1 MKIILKVL
9 KWIAISV
16 FVILVIGI
24 IYIRF
29 SRLTDKMIY
38 QTGNNYEVFE
48 SSFKHK
54 ELYIPLEKDIKIHA
68 VLFKPDSI
76 KPIGTIFHHLGNGMT
91 LINSQKLYK
100 PLINN
105 GFQIFAYERRGFA
118 KSTGN
123 DDNSIIL
130 KNDAIT
136 IFDKFLELKDVKNT
150 KIIIWG
156 QSLGGTFATMNA
168 VERQSKI
175 EGLILEGTFSSFP
188 DMGKVYARLL
198 NLENFKWLIP
208 LLMNNDFP
216 AEKEIKEINKPT
228 IIIHSISDDQVPFE
242 LGKKLYDSSNKSNTE
257 FWKIDGKHIDGM
269 NKYEKEY
276 VEKFMKLI
284 NDARIFFKD
293 RTQTQW
299 WRDYGTAGALKPS
312 SDAGS
317 MAVKNYREGTFP
329 DIVNYDAETARKKI
343 WKRNYACYTCQL
355 SCKKSGV
362 VSEGRFKGTIVHDSP
377 EYETGTMLG
386 ANLLMT
392 NINDVMKAIYD
403 GDNNGLDIIS
413 LGNTIGFLIEAHEKK
428 LIDKDFLDGINL
440 KWNDIDSILAMIDKI
455 AKREGIGELASK
467 GVKTLSEKIGKG
479 SDEFAMHVKG
489 HELAAWNVHVN
500 SGTGISYATANRG
513 ACHLNG
519 KNAEGQNGNALKDS
533 LAICFFATGWGGYDE
548 QQLVDFVNAITGS
561 NWTKDDFFETGE
573 RIFNLEKMMNYRE
586 GFTAEDDVLP
596 ERFFKEPLTVGEK
609 KGAVLVRKEWEQ
621 KMKDYYTERGWDTK
635 TSKPKD
641 ETLKKLK
648 LGFLI

>member
-1 MKIILKVL
+1 MKKILKVL
-9 KWIAISV
+9 KWIVISV
-16 FVILVIGI
+16 FAILIIGI
-24 IYIRF
+24 IYVRF

-54 ELYIPLEKDIKIHA
+54 ELYISLEKDIKIHA
-68 VLFKPDSI
+68 ALFKPDSI

-284 NDARIFFKD
+284 
-293 RTQTQW
+293 
-299 WRDYGTAGALKPS
+299 
-312 SDAGS
+312 
-317 MAVKNYREGTFP
+317 
-329 DIVNYDAETARKKI
+329 
-343 WKRNYACYTCQL
+343 
-355 SCKKSGV
+355 
-362 VSEGRFKGTIVHDSP
+362 
-377 EYETGTMLG
+377 
-386 ANLLMT
+386 
-392 NINDVMKAIYD
+392 
-403 GDNNGLDIIS
+403 
-413 LGNTIGFLIEAHEKK
+413 EK
-428 LIDKDFLDGINL
+428 
-440 KWNDIDSILAMIDKI
+440 
-455 AKREGIGELASK
+455 
-467 GVKTLSEKIGKG
+467 
-479 SDEFAMHVKG
+479 
-489 HELAAWNVHVN
+489 
-500 SGTGISYATANRG
+500 
-513 ACHLNG
+513 
-519 KNAEGQNGNALKDS
+519 
-533 LAICFFATGWGGYDE
+533 
-548 QQLVDFVNAITGS
+548 
-561 NWTKDDFFETGE
+561 
-573 RIFNLEKMMNYRE
+573 
-586 GFTAEDDVLP
+586 
-596 ERFFKEPLTVGEK
+596 
-609 KGAVLVRKEWEQ
+609 
-621 KMKDYYTERGWDTK
+621 
-635 TSKPKD
+635 
-641 ETLKKLK
+641 
-648 LGFLI
+648 

>member
-1 MKIILKVL
+1 MGKIFKVL
-9 KWIAISV
+9 KWIVISV
-16 FVILVIGI
+16 FTILIIGI

-48 SSFKHK
+48 SSFKYK

-91 LINSQKLYK
+91 LINSQNLYK
-100 PLINN
+100 LLINN

-168 VERQSKI
+168 VERQSEI

-198 NLENFKWLIP
+198 NLENFKWIIP

-216 AEKEIKEINKPT
+216 AEKEIKEINIPT

-269 NKYEKEY
+269 NKYEKDY

-284 NDARIFFKD
+284 
-293 RTQTQW
+293 
-299 WRDYGTAGALKPS
+299 
-312 SDAGS
+312 
-317 MAVKNYREGTFP
+317 
-329 DIVNYDAETARKKI
+329 
-343 WKRNYACYTCQL
+343 
-355 SCKKSGV
+355 
-362 VSEGRFKGTIVHDSP
+362 
-377 EYETGTMLG
+377 
-386 ANLLMT
+386 
-392 NINDVMKAIYD
+392 
-403 GDNNGLDIIS
+403 
-413 LGNTIGFLIEAHEKK
+413 EK
-428 LIDKDFLDGINL
+428 
-440 KWNDIDSILAMIDKI
+440 
-455 AKREGIGELASK
+455 
-467 GVKTLSEKIGKG
+467 
-479 SDEFAMHVKG
+479 
-489 HELAAWNVHVN
+489 
-500 SGTGISYATANRG
+500 
-513 ACHLNG
+513 
-519 KNAEGQNGNALKDS
+519 
-533 LAICFFATGWGGYDE
+533 
-548 QQLVDFVNAITGS
+548 
-561 NWTKDDFFETGE
+561 
-573 RIFNLEKMMNYRE
+573 
-586 GFTAEDDVLP
+586 
-596 ERFFKEPLTVGEK
+596 
-609 KGAVLVRKEWEQ
+609 
-621 KMKDYYTERGWDTK
+621 
-635 TSKPKD
+635 
-641 ETLKKLK
+641 
-648 LGFLI
+648 